1 MTPES
6 TPKSDNTTGQPV
18 NPVAEWW
25 AENPMTYADDHG
37 LVTYEGVQVPFGSI
51 EFFDRVD
58 HSFLDWNRPLHS
70 PAPFG
75 KIFDYQKYQGKKVL
89 EIGCGM
95 GTMASLWAK
104 SGADVTAVDL
114 NPVAVETTRKRFDTF
129 NLSGA
134 VLRVDGK
141 TLPFPDGHFDYVYS
155 WGVLHHSPDL
165 EKSLT
170 EMFRVAKPNA
180 GFGVMLY
187 HRKSFLHWYMTE
199 YIEGFLH
206 RENKF
211 LSPLELASRYG
222 DGHREEGNPHTWPIT
237 RKEATEM
244 FNEHSQDVGIDTL
257 GTELDGLFKLM
268 LPGVG
273 MRLPRWVKK
282 PWARR
287 FGWSLWISGHK
298 ATV

>member
-58 HSFLDWNRPLHS
+58 HTFLDWNRPLHS

-114 NPVAVETTRKRFDTF
+114 NPVAGERAEIDDV
-129 NLSGA
+129 
-134 VLRVDGK
+134 
-141 TLPFPDGHFDYVYS
+141 
-155 WGVLHHSPDL
+155 
-165 EKSLT
+165 
-170 EMFRVAKPNA
+170 
-180 GFGVMLY
+180 GFGDSAAAGAEY
-187 HRKSFLHWYMTE
+187 HAHFQFVACLVDLVVDLWHVY
-199 YIEGFLH
+199 L
-206 RENKF
+206 
-211 LSPLELASRYG
+211 LVQASRM
-222 DGHREEGNPHTWPIT
+222 DL
-237 RKEATEM
+237 AM
-244 FNEHSQDVGIDTL
+244 MVF
-257 GTELDGLFKLM
+257 
-268 LPGVG
+268 
-273 MRLPRWVKK
+273 
-282 PWARR
+282 
-287 FGWSLWISGHK
+287 
-298 ATV
+298 